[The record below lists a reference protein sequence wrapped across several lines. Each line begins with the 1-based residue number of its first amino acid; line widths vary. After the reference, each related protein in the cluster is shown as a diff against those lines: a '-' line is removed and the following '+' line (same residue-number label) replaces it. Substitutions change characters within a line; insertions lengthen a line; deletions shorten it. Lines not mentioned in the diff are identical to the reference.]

1 MIRCVVFDFDGTLV
15 MSNAIKREGF
25 FAVTAGVEGGR
36 AAMEALLADP
46 PGDRYAIFAAF
57 AARFGLDAGELAESY
72 GAWCEAEILAAPE
85 RPGASDLLARL
96 TRDGLRL
103 WINSAT
109 PEAPLRG
116 VVKRRYPPGTFDG
129 VLGGHARKVP
139 NLRAVMR
146 AEGLAPEEI
155 LMVGDGFDDRDAAA
169 EIGCRFAGL
178 DRGTLAARPDCG
190 RLTADLRDLEP
201 LFDEVPA

>member
-1 MIRCVVFDFDGTLV
+1 MIRCAVFDFDGTLV
-15 MSNAIKREGF
+15 MSNDIKREGF
-25 FAVTAGVEGGR
+25 FAVTAEIAGGR

-57 AARFGLDAGELAESY
+57 AARFGLDAGELAEAY
-72 GAWCEAEILAAPE
+72 GAWCEAAILAAPE
-85 RPGASDLLARL
+85 RPGASALLARL
-96 TRDGLRL
+96 RQDGVRI

-109 PEAPLRG
+109 PEAPLRSI
-116 VVKRRYPPGTFDG
+116 VRRRYPQGTFDG
-129 VLGGHARKVP
+129 VLGGHAAKVP

-146 AEGLAPEEI
+146 AEGLTAAEL

-169 EIGCRFAGL
+169 EIGCAFAGL

-190 RLTADLRDLEP
+190 ALVADLRELET

>member
-25 FAVTAGVEGGR
+25 FAVTAAVAGGR

-57 AARFGLDAGELAESY
+57 AARFGLDAGELAEAY
-72 GAWCEAEILAAPE
+72 GAWCEAAILAAPE
-85 RPGASDLLARL
+85 RDGAAQLLARL
-96 TRDGLRL
+96 KRDGIRI

-109 PEAPLRG
+109 PEAPLRS
-116 VVKRRYPPGTFDG
+116 VVAQRYPAGTFDG
-129 VLGGHARKVP
+129 VLGGHGRKVP
-139 NLRAVMR
+139 NLLAVMR
-146 AEGLAPEEI
+146 SEGLGPEDL

-169 EIGCRFAGL
+169 EIGCAFAGL
-178 DRGTLAARPDCG
+178 DRGTLAARPDRG
-190 RLTADLRDLEP
+190 DLIADLRELET

>member
-1 MIRCVVFDFDGTLV
+1 MIRCAVFDFDGTLV

-25 FAVTAGVEGGR
+25 FAVTAEVPGGR

-57 AARFGLDAGELAESY
+57 AARFGLDAGELAEAY
-72 GAWCEAEILAAPE
+72 GAWCEAAILQAPE
-85 RPGASDLLARL
+85 RAGASELLARL
-96 TRDGLRL
+96 RRDGIKI

-109 PEAPLRG
+109 PEAPLRS
-116 VVKRRYPPGTFDG
+116 VVRRRYPAGSFDG
-129 VLGGHARKVP
+129 VLGGHASKVP
-139 NLRAVMR
+139 NLQAVMR
-146 AEGLAPEEI
+146 AEGLSPAEL
-155 LMVGDGFDDRDAAA
+155 LMVGDGFDDRDAAV
-169 EIGCRFAGL
+169 EIGCAFAGL

-190 RLTADLRDLEP
+190 ELIADLRELET